1 MAHRNINPNPKRSL
15 SQKKRI
21 LLALQAGER
30 LTPLDAIKRGFGTK
44 LATRVSE
51 LINEDGHDEI
61 KKQKVWVSVGD
72 EGEQTEVMSYF
83 IDEPKL
89 EMTL

>member
-1 MAHRNINPNPKRSL
+1 MAHRNINPNPQRSI
-15 SQKKRI
+15 SQKKKI
-21 LLALQAGER
+21 LLLLKAGER
-30 LTPLDAIKRGFGTK
+30 LTPMDAILKGCGTK

-61 KKQKVWVSVGD
+61 KKEYVWVPVGH
-72 EGEQTEVMSYF
+72 EGELTKVMSYY

-89 EMTL
+89 EMSL